1 MHKYKDIL
9 GEDALEFKPER
20 MRGLKHSWHY
30 IPFMGGRSTCPA
42 QQNAYTDTAFFLVR
56 LVQRFNTIEN

>member
-9 GEDALEFKPER
+9 GEDTLQFKPER
-20 MRGLKHSWHY
+20 TRRLKHSWHY
-30 IPFMGGRSTCPA
+30 IPFKGGRSKFPA

-56 LVQRFNTIEN
+56 LMQRFKII